1 MTRKDFAELSY
12 RYRDIY
18 KEKLL
23 KKTKGE
29 IMGHAMDL
37 VMAEEAAAVADM
49 LRQGSRDDSWFPF
62 KTSRLD
68 SAVRKIK
75 RDEYTYDVFVLMLP
89 SLVEPGDDGNY
100 AIFDHGSKYDDL
112 ATALEQAMK
121 WADNEDNND

>member
-23 KKTKGE
+23 KKTKVE

-49 LRQGSRDDSWFPF
+49 FGNGPSGDGWFEF
-62 KTSRLD
+62 NSKRLD
-68 SAVRKIK
+68 KAVRKIK
-75 RDEYTYDVFVLMLP
+75 KDEYTYDVFTLMLP
-89 SLVEPGDDGNY
+89 SLVEPDDDGNY
-100 AIFDHGSKYDDL
+100 GIFDRGAKYDDL
-112 ATALEQAMK
+112 ATALKQAME
-121 WADNEDNND
+121 WANGDE